1 LGFIGADEGR
11 TEMIPTE
18 KIIKRL
24 KSQIA
29 VCKEI
34 DSDWISITVGT
45 AKRILELISGNEKK
59 VKVDLEG
66 GWPHWWF
73 VCDECHIQIG
83 SCDRYCRQC
92 GGLLDWEGV
101 RMNETTRDHAEG
113 DAGGLPDAR
122 SGHHDDVHKGA
133 GGD

>member
-1 LGFIGADEGR
+1 
-11 TEMIPTE
+11 MIPTE

-29 VCKEI
+29 VCHEI

-45 AKRILELISGNEKK
+45 AKRILELITCEEKTAR
-59 VKVDLEG
+59 VKLEG
-66 GWPHWWF
+66 GWPSWWF
-73 VCDECHIQIG
+73 VCGECHTQVG
-83 SCDRYCRQC
+83 SCDKYCRQC
-92 GGLLDWEGV
+92 GIKLDWRGV
-101 RMNETTRDHAEG
+101 MIIEKAGNFAEG

-122 SGHHDDVHKGA
+122 SGHPDDVHEGA